1 MKPDTVYSLSE
12 EETMELGRHLAQNL
26 RAGDLVLLEGDLGLG
41 KTVFVRGVA
50 SSLGVPPE
58 DVSSPSFTLVQEYR
72 GGSVPVFHVDLYRL
86 ESPED
91 VATLGIEDILAGGG
105 LALVEWGERLPP
117 FYRRECTVVRFYDRG
132 EGARQIEISRRTAKP
147 AQRRG
152 DA

>member
-1 MKPDTVYSLSE
+1 MKPETVYSLSE
-12 EETMELGRHLAQNL
+12 EETEALGARLARSL

-50 SSLGVPPE
+50 AELGVPPE

-72 GGSVPVFHVDLYRL
+72 GGSMPVFHIDLYRL
-86 ESPED
+86 ESAEE
-91 VATLGIEDILAGGG
+91 VGTLGLEDILGGGG

-132 EGARQIEISRRTAKP
+132 EGARQIEIVRRTTRP
-147 AQRRG
+147 PRRRG